1 MKHGSSFAQFLVS
14 VLSLMKGKRW
24 VDVCRE
30 LGKLCDGK
38 NQSDIRAMMRKWQ
51 DRQSVVGF
59 NQLSTNDV
67 IQLLQAIF
75 IPVPVQRFR
84 V

>member
-1 MKHGSSFAQFLVS
+1 MKHGSSFAQFLVF

-38 NQSDIRAMMRKWQ
+38 DQSDIRAMTRKWQ